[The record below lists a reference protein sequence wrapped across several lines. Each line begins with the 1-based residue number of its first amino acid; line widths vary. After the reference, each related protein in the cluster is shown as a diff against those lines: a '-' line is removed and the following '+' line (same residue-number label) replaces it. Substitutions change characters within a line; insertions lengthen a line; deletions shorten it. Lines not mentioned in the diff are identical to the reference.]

1 MSTSV
6 SKDYVDKYDMRFDK
20 IDITHKKQI
29 SFVWSLTLM
38 TDGVASCVGTF

>member
-6 SKDYVDKYDMRFDK
+6 SKDYVDKHDMRFDK

-29 SFVWSLTLM
+29 TFV
-38 TDGVASCVGTF
+38 

>member
-29 SFVWSLTLM
+29 IFVWSLTLM
-38 TDGVASCVGTF
+38 TDGVASCVSTF